1 MAYRRILTVFLVLFS
16 IGTTIFSYAPPKG
29 DESATAETLSI
40 TGVLEKDLEGRYSIT
55 VGSTRN
61 RITYFLECD
70 KKNKKPFKSLA
81 KHIGKEINA
90 EGEIKEETSPWNYTI
105 LLTAVQI
112 K

>member
-1 MAYRRILTVFLVLFS
+1 MAYRRILTALLVLFS
-16 IGTTIFSYAPPKG
+16 IGTPFFSYAPPK
-29 DESATAETLSI
+29 EAEVDAKPISI

-70 KKNKKPFKSLA
+70 KKNKKPFKNL
-81 KHIGKEINA
+81 KKLVGKEINA
-90 EGEIKEETSPWNYTI
+90 EGEIKEETSPWNYKI